1 MAVCTA
7 LHSFQGAA
15 HTPSH
20 SQQAS
25 SESLPHLHGA
35 GGGGSKTGLRSQ
47 GASPWRQPA
56 QHPPRRGELRQ
67 PASPGDAASHVRTA
81 HHPWT
86 KPRGV
91 SEDRRSCSLALLSKR
106 SQSHAPKVP
115 DPRLGRLG
123 PGRAV
128 RAHLPARSSM
138 SGSLHSPIT
147 VAPSSVLPS
156 PPRTPSPSSPESWQF
171 IPSLPLM
178 I

>member
-1 MAVCTA
+1 MHRTSQFPGCCPHTLPQPAGKLRVSA
-7 LHSFQGAA
+7 PPARGRGRGVKDGSGAKELAPGGSLHS
-15 HTPSH
+15 T
-20 SQQAS
+20 
-25 SESLPHLHGA
+25 
-35 GGGGSKTGLRSQ
+35 
-47 GASPWRQPA
+47 RQD
-56 QHPPRRGELRQ
+56 RGELRQ

-91 SEDRRSCSLALLSKR
+91 SEDRRSCSLALLSRR
-106 SQSHAPKVP
+106 SQSHGPKVP

-156 PPRTPSPSSPESWQF
+156 PPRTPSPLSPGNLSHLF
-171 IPSLPLM
+171 L
-178 I
+178 